1 MRRERMDAST
11 SIIEWKH
18 QRIAS
23 QASALVH
30 KECLR
35 RVFAKRCE
43 EQHHLFNSLSTR
55 SLRTLDDGRFADRD
69 LAETLGKREAA
80 NADYVMTLAVIK
92 MTPLPF
98 G

>member
-1 MRRERMDAST
+1 MHALSSQKDERESNR
-11 SIIEWKH
+11 K
-18 QRIAS
+18 QGNAS
-23 QASALVH
+23 QSSELQ
-30 KECLR
+30 ESLWIG
-35 RVFAKRCE
+35 FAKRCE

-55 SLRTLDDGRFADRD
+55 SLRTLYDGRFADRD